1 MSLDA
6 KQLKETLVH
15 AGLEVYR
22 SRSAEIHVAE
32 RVRSHIM
39 DSGVRLCIGEGGIPE
54 GIEGALE
61 VRFAARTQ
69 RSDYPEVPEDELFE
83 RVRST
88 VGQPALARGFAE
100 VTAGTV
106 EVKDPVDPARTLDF
120 WHEVTY
126 AKPVADVSAAIDEIR
141 WALGVDRYVMP

>member
-6 KQLKETLVH
+6 KQLKESLVH

-22 SRSAEIHVAE
+22 SRPTEVHVAE

-39 DSGVRLCIGEGGIPE
+39 DSGVRVFLAQGE
-54 GIEGALE
+54 ALE

-69 RSDYPEVPEDELFE
+69 RSDYPDTAEDELFS
-83 RVRST
+83 RVRKL
-88 VGQPALARGFAE
+88 VGSGALARGFAE
-100 VTAGTV
+100 VASGTV
-106 EVKDPVDPARTLDF
+106 EVKDPMDAAVTLDV

-126 AKPVADVSAAIDEIR
+126 VKTVDGVGAAIDEVR
-141 WALGVDRYVMP
+141 WALGVDRFVMP

>member
-6 KQLKETLVH
+6 KQLKESLVH

-22 SRSAEIHVAE
+22 SRPTEIHVAE

-39 DSGVRLCIGEGGIPE
+39 DSGVRLVLEEG
-54 GIEGALE
+54 LE

-69 RSDYPEVPEDELFE
+69 RSDYPETPADQLFE
-83 RVRST
+83 RVRT
-88 VGQPALARGFAE
+88 VVGEAARARGFAE
-100 VTAGTV
+100 VKSGTV
-106 EVKDPVDPARTLDF
+106 EVKDPVDPSRTLDV

-126 AKPVADVSAAIDEIR
+126 AKPVKDVGTAIDEIR

>member
-6 KQLKETLVH
+6 KQLKESLVY

-22 SRSAEIHVAE
+22 SRPTEIHVAE

-39 DSGVRLCIGEGGIPE
+39 DSGVRLVLGQV
-54 GIEGALE
+54 LE

-69 RSDYPEVPEDELFE
+69 RSDYPETPEQELFA
-83 RVRST
+83 RVRT
-88 VGQPALARGFAE
+88 VVGRPAEARGFTE
-100 VTAGTV
+100 VTSGTV
-106 EVKDPVDPARTLDF
+106 EVKDPVDPSRTLDV

-126 AKPVADVSAAIDEIR
+126 AKPVSDVGAAIDEIR

>member
-6 KQLKETLVH
+6 KQLKESLVH

-22 SRSAEIHVAE
+22 SRPAEIHVAE

-39 DSGVRLCIGEGGIPE
+39 DSGVRLLVGQG
-54 GIEGALE
+54 LE

-69 RSDYPEVPEDELFE
+69 RSDYPETPADELFA
-83 RVRST
+83 RVRAH
-88 VGQPALARGFAE
+88 VGRPAEARGFAE
-100 VTAGTV
+100 VTSGTV
-106 EVKDPVDPARTLDF
+106 EVKDPVDPNRTLDV

-126 AKPVADVSAAIDEIR
+126 AKPVSDVGAAIDEIR

>member
-6 KQLKETLVH
+6 KQLKESLVH

-22 SRSAEIHVAE
+22 SRPAEIHVAE

-39 DSGVRLCIGEGGIPE
+39 DSGVRLVLGQV
-54 GIEGALE
+54 LE

-69 RSDYPEVPEDELFE
+69 RSDYPETPEQELFA
-83 RVRST
+83 RVRT
-88 VGQPALARGFAE
+88 VVGRPAEARGFTE
-100 VTAGTV
+100 VTSGTV
-106 EVKDPVDPARTLDF
+106 EVKDPVDPSRTLDV

-126 AKPVADVSAAIDEIR
+126 AKPVSDVGAAIDEIR

>member
-6 KQLKETLVH
+6 KQLKENLVH
-15 AGLEVYR
+15 AGLEIYR
-22 SRSAEIHVAE
+22 TRPAEVHVAE

-39 DSGVRLCIGEGGIPE
+39 DSGVKLFVHH
-54 GIEGALE
+54 GATLE

-69 RSDYPEVPEDELFE
+69 RSDYPEVADDVLFA

-88 VGQPALARGFAE
+88 VGTEAMARGFVELASD
-100 VTAGTV
+100 TI
-106 EVKDPVDPARTLDF
+106 EVKDPIETERTLDV
-120 WHEVTY
+120 WQEVTY
-126 AKPVADVSAAIDEIR
+126 AKPVEDVGAAIEEIR

>member
-1 MSLDA
+1 MSLDP

-22 SRSAEIHVAE
+22 SRPTEIHVAE

-39 DSGVRLCIGEGGIPE
+39 DSGVKLFIGDS
-54 GIEGALE
+54 LE

-69 RSDYPEVPEDELFE
+69 RSDYPEIPDEQLFE
-83 RVRST
+83 RVREM
-88 VGQPALARGFAE
+88 VGQPALARGFSE
-100 VTAGTV
+100 TGAGAI
-106 EVKDPVDPARTLDF
+106 EVKDPIDPARTLDV

-126 AKPVADVSAAIDEIR
+126 VKRVDDVDAAIDEIR
-141 WALGVDRYVMP
+141 WALGVDRYVMPAGS

>member
-6 KQLKETLVH
+6 KQIKESLVQ

-22 SRSAEIHVAE
+22 SRPSEVHVAE

-39 DSGVRLCIGEGGIPE
+39 DSGVKVLLVTGDG
-54 GIEGALE
+54 LE

-69 RSDYPEVPEDELFE
+69 RSDYPDSPEDELFA
-83 RVRST
+83 RVRSI
-88 VGQPALARGFAE
+88 VGERALDRGFAE
-100 VTAGTV
+100 RESGTI
-106 EVKDPVDPARTLDF
+106 EVKDPVDPGRTLDV

-126 AKPVADVSAAIDEIR
+126 TKSVGDVTEAIDEIR
-141 WALGVDRYVMP
+141 WALGIDRYVMPGGS